1 MLRIFDCFIIVYNYM
16 TLEHIKE
23 QLSNRFIG
31 ILATNKGFVID
42 KPELDLGVDYTLK
55 KPYTYINPQGETRYN
70 YDGRYI
76 DIQLKATTE
85 NSVVELGDSIKY
97 DLESKS
103 FNDLVERRNNG
114 FMPLILILFVLPAN
128 RHEWVDIS
136 EDEIK
141 LRRRAY
147 WYIPPIGEEQTT
159 NTQRIRVEIPKVNCL
174 GIDCFNEIHQ
184 QFYTIPSI

>member
-1 MLRIFDCFIIVYNYM
+1 M

-31 ILATNKGFVID
+31 ILAANKGFVID

-55 KPYTYINPQGETRYN
+55 KQYTYTTLQGHTRHN
-70 YDGRYI
+70 FDSRYI

-85 NSVVELGDSIKY
+85 NSIVELDDLIKY

-103 FNDLVERRNNG
+103 YNDLIERRDNG
-114 FMPLILILFVLPAN
+114 FTPLVLILFILPAN
-128 RHEWVDIS
+128 RDEWVDIS
-136 EDEIK
+136 HDGIM
-141 LRRRAY
+141 LRKRAY
-147 WYIPPIGEEQTT
+147 WYIPPIGVEQTA
-159 NTQRIRVEIPKVNCL
+159 NAQRIRVEIPKSNCL

-184 QFYTIPSI
+184 QFYPIPSI